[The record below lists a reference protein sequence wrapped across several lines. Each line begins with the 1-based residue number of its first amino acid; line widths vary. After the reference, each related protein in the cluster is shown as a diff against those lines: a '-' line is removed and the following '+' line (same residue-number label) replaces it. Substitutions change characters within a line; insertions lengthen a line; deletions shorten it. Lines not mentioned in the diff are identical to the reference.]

1 MLWTVIA
8 AAMVF
13 IMHLG
18 FSALEVGL
26 TRSKNTVNILFKNA
40 FIIAIGLITY
50 AILGLTLIIYG
61 ELSSWGPI
69 GILMPMVEILG
80 VMADLV

>member
-50 AILGLTLIIYG
+50 AILGFNTHYPG
-61 ELSSWGPI
+61 EFNG
-69 GILMPMVEILG
+69 G
-80 VMADLV
+80 